1 MKTCVNNL
9 SHSVHCGLKGD
20 VLVLASSE
28 DRSFKVGFIILL
40 IGVFMAALDNGII
53 SAALTTINSS
63 FDVSAVSGSWGITL
77 YTFGMAVATP
87 IVGKLSDRYG
97 RKKLFLIEVAI
108 FTIGSLGVALS
119 PTFEMFLA
127 ARLFQSFGGGGIF
140 IIASSHVISTS
151 PKNKQGSMLGLIG
164 GMNGIA
170 SVIGPNIGSFLID
183 LTGTWHWLFLINVPV
198 GVMLVIT
205 GFFTLKETR
214 EKILSKIDFLGISL
228 LSFSIL
234 SIMFGINNLGSEDFL
249 ESFLDIMVIGFLL
262 LGIMVFA
269 ILIFVEKRN
278 EKSSVDP
285 ILPYNLLKKPTYSVT
300 MIMALLS
307 GTFIGAII
315 FIPSFA
321 EQILNISAAK
331 SGYWMTPL
339 AVASGIGAAG
349 GGYFVDKYGVVK
361 TLALSGIIAI
371 IGFGGLAFFVDTK
384 TMFIIFSIIAGIGF
398 GFVLGA
404 PLTVLTSNAAGKQK
418 GSALGTLSVARQ
430 IGLTISPTIF
440 GAFIQRGFSR
450 IGSIIPEKLKAHGV
464 DPSDMPDDTMNA
476 LSGTNYSGIQD
487 KIEQIPSRDVR
498 EAVMEAFDEA
508 AHNAY
513 EPIYIMTGGM
523 ALLMAILVVVFH
535 KQFKRDAK
543 EEMESAQRK
552 DFSD

>member
-1 MKTCVNNL
+1 LPHEHKDKQSNI
-9 SHSVHCGLKGD
+9 
-20 VLVLASSE
+20 
-28 DRSFKVGFIILL
+28 GFIILL

-63 FDVSAVSGSWGITL
+63 FEVSATAGSWGITL
-77 YTFGMAVATP
+77 YTFGLAIATP

-97 RKKLFLIEVAI
+97 RKKLFLIEIAI

-119 PTFEMFLA
+119 PNFGFFLA

-140 IIASSHVISTS
+140 IIASSHVISTYS
-151 PKNKQGSMLGLIG
+151 KERQGSMLGLIG

-183 LTGTWHWLFLINVPV
+183 ITGSWHWLFLINVPIGIIILAV
-198 GVMLVIT
+198 GYYSLAET
-205 GFFTLKETR
+205 KESV
-214 EKILSKIDFLGISL
+214 LSKIDFLGISL

-234 SIMFGINNLGSEDFL
+234 SIMFAINNLGQGELLD
-249 ESFLDIMVIGFLL
+249 SFLHWTVLGFLL
-262 LGIMVFA
+262 AGIGIFA
-269 ILIFVEKRN
+269 VLIFVEKRQ
-278 EKSSVDP
+278 EQRQVDA
-285 ILPYNLLKKPTYSVT
+285 ILPYRLLKKPTYSVT

-321 EQILNISAAK
+321 EQILGIPAAK

-339 AVASGIGAAG
+339 ALASGIGAGG
-349 GGYFVDKYGVVK
+349 GGYFVDKQGALR

-371 IGFGGLAFFVDTK
+371 IGFTGLAFFVDTK
-384 TMFIIFSIIAGIGF
+384 AMFIIFSVIAGIGF

-404 PLTVLTSNAAGKQK
+404 PLTVLTSNAAGTQK

-440 GAFIQRGFSR
+440 GTFIQRGFGN
-450 IGSIIPEKLKAHGV
+450 IGDIIPKKLQEHNINPEDVPEDAMSSLG
-464 DPSDMPDDTMNA
+464 DTSYTA
-476 LSGTNYSGIQD
+476 IQEQ
-487 KIEQIPSRDVR
+487 IEQIPSENVQ
-498 EAVMEAFDEA
+498 AALFEAFNEA

-513 EPIYIMTGGM
+513 APIYIMTAGM
-523 ALLMAILVVVFH
+523 AVVIIVLVITFR
-535 KQFKRDAK
+535 KKFKADALEDEKRDTA
-543 EEMESAQRK
+543 EES
-552 DFSD
+552 

>member
-1 MKTCVNNL
+1 MMVTVRLKEMFCVTASVDNKQMKI
-9 SHSVHCGLKGD
+9 
-20 VLVLASSE
+20 
-28 DRSFKVGFIILL
+28 GFIILL
-40 IGVFMAALDNGII
+40 VGVFMAALDNGII

-97 RKKLFLIEVAI
+97 RKKLFLIEIAI

-119 PTFEMFLA
+119 PSFEVFLG

-140 IIASSHVISTS
+140 IIASSHVISTF
-151 PKNKQGSMLGLIG
+151 PKDKQGSMLGLVG

-183 LTGTWHWLFLINVPV
+183 FTGNWHWLFLLNVPI
-198 GVMLVIT
+198 GVLLVIF
-205 GFFTLKETR
+205 GIFTLKETKV
-214 EKILSKIDFLGISL
+214 EVLSKIDFLGISL

-234 SIMFGINNLGSEDFL
+234 SVMLGINNLGSGNL
-249 ESFLDIMVIGFLL
+249 LQSFLDITVLGFLI
-262 LGIMVFA
+262 LGVIIFA
-269 ILIFVEKRN
+269 LLIFVEKRN
-278 EKSSVDP
+278 ETGSVDS
-285 ILPYNLLKKPTYSVT
+285 ILPFGLLKKPTYTVT

-321 EQILNISAAK
+321 EQILNIPAAK

-339 AVASGIGAAG
+339 ALASGIGAGG
-349 GGYFVDKYGVVK
+349 GGYFVDKYGAPK

-371 IGFGGLAFFVDTK
+371 IGFAGIAFFVDTK
-384 TMFIIFSIIAGIGF
+384 TMFIIFSVIAGIGF

-440 GAFIQRGFSR
+440 GAFIQHGFSQM
-450 IGSIIPEKLKAHGV
+450 GSLIPGKLREHGV
-464 DPSDMPDDTMNA
+464 DPSDMPDGVADS
-476 LSGTNYSGIQD
+476 LSETNYSDIQET
-487 KIEQIPSRDVR
+487 IEKSRLR
-498 EAVMEAFDEA
+498 MCRRHCWRPFMKR
-508 AHNAY
+508 H
-513 EPIYIMTGGM
+513 TR
-523 ALLMAILVVVFH
+523 LMN
-535 KQFKRDAK
+535 RYT
-543 EEMESAQRK
+543 S
-552 DFSD
+552 